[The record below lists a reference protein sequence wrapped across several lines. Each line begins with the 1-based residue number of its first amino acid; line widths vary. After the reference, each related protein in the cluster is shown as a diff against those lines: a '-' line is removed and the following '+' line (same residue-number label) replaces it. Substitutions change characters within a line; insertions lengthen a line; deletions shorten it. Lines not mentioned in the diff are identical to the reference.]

1 MSTYLI
7 INILIIIIPSSLSFE
22 RKISFYKKLGFV
34 LNSILIVSSSFIIW
48 DIIATERGDWG
59 FSPNYLTGIYFF
71 GLPIEEVLFFITVP
85 YACIFIFET
94 VNLYLKNHQ
103 LRINNFLIWLT
114 SIAFFIVGF
123 INYDKNYTFT
133 VMIFSAVSLFMI
145 FFLDRDLMNSS
156 NYWITI
162 IISYLPFLIVNYF
175 LTSIPIVTYN
185 NSSFST
191 IRITTIPLEDFF
203 YSLSMISMWILFYN
217 LSKKRN
223 E

>member
-1 MSTYLI
+1 
-7 INILIIIIPSSLSFE
+7 
-22 RKISFYKKLGFV
+22 
-34 LNSILIVSSSFIIW
+34 
-48 DIIATERGDWG
+48 
-59 FSPNYLTGIYFF
+59 
-71 GLPIEEVLFFITVP
+71 
-85 YACIFIFET
+85 
-94 VNLYLKNHQ
+94 
-103 LRINNFLIWLT
+103 
-114 SIAFFIVGF
+114 
-123 INYDKNYTFT
+123 
-133 VMIFSAVSLFMI
+133 MIFSAVSLFMI

>member
-1 MSTYLI
+1 MNTYLA
-7 INILIIIIPSSLSFE
+7 INILIIIIPFALSFE
-22 RKISFYKKLGFV
+22 KNISFYKKWSHL

-48 DIIATERGDWG
+48 DVIATKRGDWG
-59 FSPNYLTGIYFF
+59 FSPNHLTGIYFLE
-71 GLPIEEVLFFITVP
+71 LPIEEILFFITVP

-103 LRINNFLIWLT
+103 LRINKFLIWLT
-114 SIAFFIVGF
+114 SILFFIVAVS
-123 INYDKNYTFT
+123 NYNKNYTFT
-133 VMIFSAVSLFMI
+133 VMIFSAVSIILL
-145 FFLDRDLMNSS
+145 FFLDRQLMYSS
-156 NYWITI
+156 NFWISI

-185 NSSFST
+185 DFAFSA

-203 YSLSMISMWILFYN
+203 YSFSMISMWILFYN
-217 LSKKRN
+217 VSKKRN